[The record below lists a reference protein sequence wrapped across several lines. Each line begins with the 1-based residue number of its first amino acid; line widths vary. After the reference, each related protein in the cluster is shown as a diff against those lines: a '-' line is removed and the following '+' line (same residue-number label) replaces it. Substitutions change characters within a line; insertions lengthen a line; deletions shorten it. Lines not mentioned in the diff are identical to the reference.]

1 MFKAFRI
8 INSTKDYVRKQEIYS
23 NIRCFIKLSY
33 KINIKSAY
41 VAHVNHNRNK
51 YGFNH
56 SCFFLVKT

>member
-1 MFKAFRI
+1 MFKALRI
-8 INSTKDYVRKQEIYS
+8 LNGVKDYVRRYDTYR
-23 NIRCFIKLSY
+23 NLRCFVKISY

-41 VAHVNHNRNK
+41 VANVNHNRNK